1 MAKSASRQSDGSDEK
16 APWETEPA
24 AEGIVVP
31 PNTDEV
37 QGEVIDRTG
46 EVIPLGAAGAA
57 VIQWCADTA
66 TVSDE
71 DSAAAMDDIIRRVL
85 ASPTPDQ
92 VLAESL
98 SVPVEDILNR
108 PVQLTGVRIGHTEY
122 EDGWPFY
129 ALMDCVYGSPP
140 QMHVVTCGAFKVM
153 AQLYAFVQM
162 GALPQVV
169 MFKESDRVTR
179 KGFKPI
185 QMVRPKTQ

>member
-1 MAKSASRQSDGSDEK
+1 MAKANSRSGDGSDEK
-16 APWETEPA
+16 APWETDAPT
-24 AEGIVVP
+24 EGIPVP

-37 QGEVIDRTG
+37 QGEIIDRTG

-57 VIQWCADTA
+57 VIQWCADNA
-66 TVSDE
+66 TISDE
-71 DSAAAMDDIIRRVL
+71 DSAAAMDDIVRRVL
-85 ASPTPDQ
+85 ASTTPDQ

-98 SVPVEDILNR
+98 SVPVEDILDR
-108 PVQLTGVRIGHTEY
+108 PVQLTGVRIGHTEF

-140 QMHVVTCGAFKVM
+140 ELHVVTCGAFKVM
-153 AQLYAFVQM
+153 AQLYAFVHM

-169 MFKESDRVTR
+169 MFKESDKATR

-185 QMVRPKTQ
+185 QMVRPKTR